1 MAIFSGQKMADP
13 DLGTIAPLFEYH
25 GLNIQKRLDEI
36 YFGCS
41 KMCVRILVLK
51 KIFENGKSLNFCFNK
66 NHNKY
71 LK

>member
-51 KIFENGKSLNFCFNK
+51 KNI
-66 NHNKY
+66 
-71 LK
+71 